1 MSHTDNNAEI
11 IRMLSRA
18 VTEHLS
24 PETLRKLHV
33 RTPVEEQVVF
43 EAGKKRVVIVTGNPG
58 DGKTHLIQRLKNDFP
73 RGTEIILDANQL
85 ESTEIVKAVQDCKNK
100 NVALVIAINEGILL
114 QVCSSIRDPH
124 PWALQIIKLL
134 LHPYRYTEDQE
145 ERELGGDVVVFD
157 LTHRNNLDRGVVSD
171 VLGTMLA
178 MATTGGSPLADNV
191 HRLQQTQVRERICLL
206 LDTVAR
212 TGFHATMRDVLGF
225 IAHLLCGGED
235 SINGVVAKPYYV
247 NAFEGGE
254 GPLFSAVRKL
264 DPVWTPSPFL
274 DDRLYEEDDT
284 EDEWFFAAEEPFYEQ
299 RLERFIARKRR
310 AFFEHKEGATLLR
323 KSGNAVQSKL
333 EQMRDLG
340 QSPERIALAMLNRF
354 FNAAGSNND
363 FLTLWV
369 AHRYDARPV
378 RYLASNYE
386 IPAAQFEVRVP
397 RLPNYLERSF
407 PGHYA
412 DHVILVHRNAVT
424 ENGLVMDKRL
434 ISQLM
439 DGDRISG
446 LGVRDPEA
454 YSKVSAFYDR
464 LSRGSRP
471 DSSQIVRVLRSDT
484 MQQFKVGVSAEKKAY
499 FIPGDLI

>member
-1 MSHTDNNAEI
+1 MPPTENNAET

-24 PETLRKLHV
+24 SDTLRKLHV

-43 EAGKKRVVIVTGNPG
+43 EAGKKRVVFITGNPG
-58 DGKTHLIQRLKNDFP
+58 DGKTHLIQRLEKDFP
-73 RGTEIILDANQL
+73 RGTEIIPDANQL
-85 ESTEIVKAVQDCKNK
+85 ESNEILKAIQDCKNK

-114 QVCSSIRDPH
+114 QICNSVRDRY
-124 PWALQIIKLL
+124 PWAVHVVTSLL
-134 LHPYRYTEDQE
+134 RPYRYTGEQE
-145 ERELGGDVVVFD
+145 EWGSERDIVVFD

-178 MATTGGSPLADNV
+178 MAATAGSPLADNV
-191 HRLQQTQVRERICLL
+191 HRLQQTQVRDRLCWL

-235 SINGVVAKPYYV
+235 SANGLPPKPYYV

-284 EDEWFFAAEEPFYEQ
+284 DDEWFFAAEESFYEQ

-310 AFFEHKEGATLLR
+310 AFFEHKEGSTLLR
-323 KSGNAVQSKL
+323 KSSSTVQGKL

-354 FNAAGSNND
+354 FNAAGNGSD
-363 FLTLWV
+363 SLTLWV

-378 RYLASNYE
+378 RYLASNCE
-386 IPAAQFEVRVP
+386 IPAVQFEIRVP
-397 RLPNYLERSF
+397 VLPDHLDRAF
-407 PGHYA
+407 PGHFA
-412 DHVILVHRNAVT
+412 DHVILAHHDMKT
-424 ENGLVMDKRL
+424 ENGLVMDERL

-439 DGDRISG
+439 DGDRVSG

-454 YSKVSAFYDR
+454 YSKVSSFYDR
-464 LSRGSRP
+464 LSRGSRTE
-471 DSSQIVRVLRSDT
+471 SSQIVRILRSDT
-484 MQQFKVGVSAEKKAY
+484 MQQVKVGVNTEKRAY
-499 FIPGDLI
+499 FIPGDLT

>member
-1 MSHTDNNAEI
+1 MPPTDSSAEI

-24 PETLRKLHV
+24 SETLRKLHV
-33 RTPVEEQVVF
+33 RTPVEEQIVF
-43 EAGKKRVVIVTGNPG
+43 EAGRKHVVIITGNPG

-85 ESTEIVKAVQDCKNK
+85 ESSEIVKAILDCQNK
-100 NVALVIAINEGILL
+100 NVALVLAINEGILL
-114 QVCSSIRDPH
+114 QICSSIRDRH
-124 PWALQIIKLL
+124 PWALQIITSL
-134 LHPYRYTEDQE
+134 LHPYRYTGDRE
-145 ERELGGDVVVFD
+145 ERDSRGDVVLFD
-157 LTHRNNLDRGVVSD
+157 LTHRNNLDRGVVNA
-171 VLGTMLA
+171 VLGTMLT
-178 MATTGGSPLADNV
+178 MAATAGLPLADNV
-191 HRLQQTQVRERICLL
+191 HRLQQPQVRDRICLL

-235 SINGVVAKPYYV
+235 VVNGLPPKPYYV
-247 NAFEGGE
+247 NAFEAGE

-284 EDEWFFAAEEPFYEQ
+284 DDEWFFAAEEPFYEQ
-299 RLERFIARKRR
+299 RLERFVARKQR
-310 AFFEHKEGATLLR
+310 AFFEHKEGAALLR
-323 KSGNAVQSKL
+323 KSGSTVQSKL

-354 FNAAGSNND
+354 FNASGNSSD
-363 FLTLWV
+363 SLTLWV

-378 RYLASNYE
+378 RYLASNCE
-386 IPAAQFEVRVP
+386 VPAAQFEVRVP
-397 RLPNYLERSF
+397 TLPNYLERAF

-412 DHVILVHRNAVT
+412 DHVILVHRDMVT
-424 ENGLVMDKRL
+424 ENGLVMDGRL

-439 DGDRISG
+439 DGDRVSG

-454 YSKVSAFYDR
+454 YSKVSSFYDR
-464 LSRGSRP
+464 LSRGGRSE
-471 DSSQIVRVLRSDT
+471 SSQIVRILRSDT
-484 MQQFKVGVSAEKKAY
+484 MQQVKIGVSTDKRAY
-499 FIPGDLI
+499 FIPGDPI